1 MLVLVTGCYHLRYV
15 IDLDGEVPRRNI
27 VTHRETF
34 LFVSEKLHWSRL
46 INEHRNSIKSIEIA
60 K

>member
-1 MLVLVTGCYHLRYV
+1 LLSLRYV
-15 IDLDGEVPRRNI
+15 IDLDGFYGVPRRNI
-27 VTHRETF
+27 TAHRETF
-34 LFVSEKLHWSRL
+34 LFVSEKLLWLRL